1 MKRMEEKETSSK
13 IYRIEPFI
21 TIKEISNL
29 LSNKFTIEIL
39 QYLNHDPMRYK
50 ELKKLLNC
58 DDDNTLSRR
67 LKELKKYSLITSLP
81 VFLNKGK
88 IYEYSLTEKGLELIN
103 FFKSFFQDKG
113 GK

>member
-1 MKRMEEKETSSK
+1 MKRIEEKISSSK
-13 IYRIEPFI
+13 IYKIEPFL

-29 LSNKFTIEIL
+29 LSNKLTIEIL
-39 QYLNHDPMRYK
+39 QYLNYDPMRYK

-58 DDDNTLSRR
+58 GDDNTLSRR
-67 LKELKKYSLITSLP
+67 LRDMKKYNLIINLP

-88 IYEYSLTEKGLELIN
+88 IYEYSLTDKGLELIN
-103 FFKSFFQDKG
+103 FFKIFIRDKG